1 MQLTSDRLKFTL
13 TAVEDAFG
21 ADVDYAML
29 VKHYGNE
36 PEGEKRYSP
45 AICTGAT
52 KRAVTGN
59 PDSQHISTSFVAR
72 HNLTIRMQMRRY
84 TRLTNGFPKKL
95 SNHVA
100 AFSLFVMYYNF
111 GRPSN
116 ASRPASDGSRRQ
128 RSRLDHRR
136 NGRPARKGGSEAA
149 PQAQTLRE
157 ESKRINPNRT
167 IIYDTSASSSFSK
180 SV

>member
-111 GRPSN
+111 GRV
-116 ASRPASDGSRRQ
+116 
-128 RSRLDHRR
+128 H
-136 NGRPARKGGSEAA
+136 
-149 PQAQTLRE
+149 QTLRVTPAMEAGVSDHVWTIE
-157 ESKRINPNRT
+157 EMVGLLEKAEAKQPRKRGP
-167 IIYDTSASSSFSK
+167 YKKKAK
-180 SV
+180 E